1 MLWLPL
7 GHGHQDVSSAPRAA
21 RFASCPWLE
30 SICYRRRTRALKS
43 AAVARRSGGAEALDS
58 LRGRD
63 HDGVA
68 NVATRFTLRR
78 GTFINVYLLLKGPS
92 MGSRCAGN
100 WGSSE
105 PGELRFSKLGE
116 LRSGGATTGGATN

>member
-1 MLWLPL
+1 MAGVNLLSA
-7 GHGHQDVSSAPRAA
+7 QDA
-21 RFASCPWLE
+21 RIE
-30 SICYRRRTRALKS
+30 IGG
-43 AAVARRSGGAEALDS
+43 GGADPGERKLKTAALDS
-58 LRGRD
+58 LRGRN

-92 MGSRCAGN
+92 TRSRCAGN

-105 PGELRFSKLGE
+105 PGELRFSELGE
-116 LRSGGATTGGATN
+116 LRTGGASTRGATN

>member
-1 MLWLPL
+1 MLWLPF

-58 LRGRD
+58 LRSRN

-78 GTFINVYLLLKGPS
+78 GTFINVNESIP
-92 MGSRCAGN
+92 R
-100 WGSSE
+100 
-105 PGELRFSKLGE
+105 
-116 LRSGGATTGGATN
+116 